1 MLAVGSGSVLESVV
15 SGPGEG
21 VCATSVLYVSFCCS
35 SVSYQCQEGG
45 AESLFGPP
53 QINCHIPKLSS
64 SPWSV
69 SFLLAGTVIEKA
81 QAVPPPLQRGRGG
94 PGPQQWWA
102 SAPAHFQAPP
112 LLPCLHPVSKLN
124 LKGVA
129 PAQVTRCVC
138 HILEPGDY
146 LVCGHVRRGRVPPLP
161 SPQVLSTCRE
171 GIPRGLDP

>member
-81 QAVPPPLQRGRGG
+81 QAVPPPLQRGGGALALSSGG
-94 PGPQQWWA
+94 PVLQPI
-102 SAPAHFQAPP
+102 
-112 LLPCLHPVSKLN
+112 SKLP
-124 LKGVA
+124 LSC
-129 PAQVTRCVC
+129 PA
-138 HILEPGDY
+138 
-146 LVCGHVRRGRVPPLP
+146 
-161 SPQVLSTCRE
+161 ST
-171 GIPRGLDP
+171 L